1 MKFNV
6 LQHKLVPE
14 HRVLTEKEAEDIL
27 KTLRVTKDQLPKIR
41 LDDPA
46 MKVLQVE
53 RRSKHEP
60 EIREGDVVKITRVSE
75 TAGVSEAYRLAIGR

>member
-1 MKFNV
+1 LKFNV

-14 HRVLTEKEAEDIL
+14 HRVLSEKEAEEIL
-27 KTLRVTKDQLPKIR
+27 KALNVTKDQLPKIR

-46 MKVLQVE
+46 MKVLQAE
-53 RRSKHEP
+53 RRTKREP
-60 EIREGDVVKITRVSE
+60 EVKEGDVVKITRVSE